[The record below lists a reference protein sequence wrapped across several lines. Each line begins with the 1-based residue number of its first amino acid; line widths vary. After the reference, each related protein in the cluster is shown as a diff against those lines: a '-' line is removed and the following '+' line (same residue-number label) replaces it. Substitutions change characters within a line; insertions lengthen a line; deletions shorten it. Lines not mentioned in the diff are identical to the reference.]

1 MRLAVGID
9 VGGTK
14 IAAGLVDCGRGIVLR
29 ELRLPT
35 DAASRSATA
44 ILLDCVDLAAQL
56 AADVQ
61 VPVGVGICELVSAEG
76 AITSAVTLDWRDL
89 DVAGAF
95 GRRLGTVTVESDV
108 RAGALAE
115 SRVGAGAGHDPLVY
129 IAVGTGISFAL
140 VESGRVYRGARG
152 NAIVLGAPAVEGVA
166 SGRALAR
173 MAREPSAQ
181 EVLADPRH
189 RPLVEGAARALGVA
203 IAGVVNALDPAVVVI
218 GGGLGLVEDYRELA
232 VAAMRPLI
240 DSASTRDVPV
250 LPASLG
256 AQAGI
261 VGAALATESSR

>member
-14 IAAGLVDCGRGIVLR
+14 IAAGLVDCGRGVVLR

-35 DAASRSATA
+35 DAARRSATA
-44 ILLDCVDLAAQL
+44 VLLDCVDLAAQL
-56 AADVQ
+56 AAAAQ
-61 VPVGVGICELVSAEG
+61 VPVGIGICELVSPTG
-76 AITSAVTLDWRDL
+76 AITSAITVDWREL
-89 DVAGAF
+89 DVTGAF
-95 GRRLGTVTVESDV
+95 GRRLGPVTVESDV

-115 SRVGAGAGHDPLVY
+115 SRFGAGRGHDPLVY
-129 IAVGTGISFAL
+129 ISVGTGISFAFIDG
-140 VESGRVYRGARG
+140 GRVYRGARG

-166 SGRALAR
+166 SGRALAS
-173 MAREPSAQ
+173 AAGESSAQ
-181 EVLADPRH
+181 PVLADPRH
-189 RPLVEGAARALGVA
+189 RPLVEAAARELGVA

-218 GGGLGLVEDYRELA
+218 GGGLGLVESYRELS

-240 DSASTRDVPV
+240 DSASTRSVPV

-261 VGAALATESSR
+261 VGAALTADQAR